1 MTTLIERATHLGAV
15 QASRSP
21 MHLDDMLAEVNK
33 VHAALKKLEAGEA
46 AESPAEVKPALTIK
60 EAFRKNEIICMIC
73 GKGGFKTLSRHLGTT
88 HEMKPAAYKKQ
99 FGIKST
105 QSLSAKS
112 YSETRR
118 AMALDKGLAN
128 NLAKAREV
136 RMANSEAK
144 KAAPVKSAKPGRP
157 AKAAGQATPKAASAK
172 VKAAAKAAK

>member
-1 MTTLIERATHLGAV
+1 MTTLIELATQLVAV

-128 NLAKAREV
+128 NLAKAR
-136 RMANSEAK
+136 
-144 KAAPVKSAKPGRP
+144 P